1 MNAKTSSQQKINNP
15 LEAMQDGE
23 EVLCEIKRHPIGM
36 LGMYLA
42 AGAILVILALAAF
55 VLVPTA
61 AKNMANTAAAGY
73 AAIAFIVLMVL
84 IVGFVFISH
93 YVYWGSRWILTS
105 DSVTQV
111 LQHSLFNKEMAQL
124 SLGNLEDVTAEQN
137 GILAHAFNFGTIK
150 VETAGEREKFVLS
163 YCPNPKQYAQMVLHA
178 RESFEQNVREV
189 GGASRSPYQANVQ
202 VTQAQP
208 SQPID
213 SYQVPTDDDLK
224 T

>member
-1 MNAKTSSQQKINNP
+1 MKTPPDRQKVNNP

-23 EVLCEIKRHPIGM
+23 EVLCEVKRHPIGM
-36 LGMYLA
+36 VGMYLA
-42 AGAILVILALAAF
+42 AGLILVILALVAF
-55 VLVPTA
+55 VFVPAA
-61 AKNMANTAAAGY
+61 AKNMTSTSINGY
-73 AAIAFIVLMVL
+73 AAVAFIVLMII

-105 DSVTQV
+105 DSVTQI

-137 GILAHAFNFGTIK
+137 GILAHMFNYGTIK

-178 RESFEQNVREV
+178 RENFEQNVREV
-189 GGASRSPYQANVQ
+189 GGASRSPYSTDAE
-202 VTQAQP
+202 TSPAQP
-208 SQPID
+208 SIAVD

-224 T
+224 S